1 MPGAKRRNRDAES
14 VTGPRVVVVGAGFA
28 GLSAVATLAR
38 SGARVTLVDRNAY
51 STFQPLLYQV
61 ATAGLT
67 PSDVAY
73 PLRAFARR
81 KGARFRL
88 GSLAGLDLADRRITL
103 ADDSSL
109 DYDYLILATGV
120 AASFFGITGAA
131 QHCFSLYTRRNAITL
146 RNQLI
151 ADLERRSLPG
161 NDEGLAV
168 TIVGGGATG
177 IELAGTLADLRNIA
191 LSAAFPDVD
200 PGRLQIRLIEQAPSL
215 IMPFHP
221 SLREY
226 AGRQLHARG
235 VDVRLSTGIAAVS
248 AHGVRLADGGAD
260 LPSDIT
266 VWAAGVS
273 APEPV
278 TGLGLPQGHGGRVI
292 TDPDLRV
299 RGHDRVFAVGD
310 IALIDSQ
317 PLPQLAQ
324 PAIQQGQHAA
334 AQIRRLMAAQDTVPF
349 HYHDKGTM
357 ATIGRRSAVVQ
368 LPYHVRFRATIAWF
382 AWLGLH
388 LVTLLGGRNQISA
401 LVNLSWRYLTW
412 RRTGGVLAGDEPA
425 ETG

>member
-1 MPGAKRRNRDAES
+1 MPSAKRRNRGAES
-14 VTGPRVVVVGAGFA
+14 STGPRVVVVGAGFG
-28 GLSAVATLAR
+28 GLSAVAALAH
-38 SGARVTLVDRNAY
+38 SGAHVTLVDRNAY

-73 PLRAFARR
+73 PLRAITR
-81 KGARFRL
+81 KKEARFRR
-88 GSLAGLDLADRRITL
+88 GGLAGIDLADRRITL
-103 ADDSSL
+103 ADGSSL

-120 AASFFGITGAA
+120 STSFFGITGAA
-131 QHCFSLYTRRNAITL
+131 QHCFSLYTRHDAIAL

-151 ADLERRSLPG
+151 AELERRSIPG
-161 NDEGLAV
+161 QADGLAI

-177 IELAGTLADLRNIA
+177 VELAGTLADLRNIA

-200 PGRLQIRLIEQAPSL
+200 PGGMQICLIEQASSL
-215 IMPFHP
+215 ITPFHP
-221 SLREY
+221 ALRKY
-226 AGRQLHARG
+226 ALRQLRARG
-235 VDVRLSTGIAAVS
+235 VEVRLGTGIGAVS
-248 AHGVRLADGGAD
+248 AHSVRLADGAD
-260 LPSDIT
+260 LASDIT

-278 TGLGLPQGHGGRVI
+278 TGLGLAQGHGGRVI

-310 IALIDSQ
+310 IALIESQ

-324 PAIQQGQHAA
+324 PAIQQGRHAA
-334 AQIRRLMAAQDTVPF
+334 AQIRRLMAAQATVPF
-349 HYHDKGTM
+349 RYHDKGTM

-368 LPYHVRFRATIAWF
+368 LPHHVRFRGTIAWF

-388 LVTLLGGRNQISA
+388 LVTLLGGRNRISA
-401 LVNLSWRYLTW
+401 LINLAWRYLTW